1 MTEKHAGMLE
11 KHGRGLIALLTF
23 VKILVKYIQLIKPVN
38 CSSMSNGGRRWDVME
53 K

>member
-1 MTEKHAGMLE
+1 MLTME
-11 KHGRGLIALLTF
+11 SSARKARLGLIALLTF